1 MLSDGAVTFRPPVAC
16 EKLKRLIRWFMLF
29 VCVTEESRIQVTF
42 VMLVASDVPTKND
55 WPYPTLVGAE
65 RIVGRAP

>member
-1 MLSDGAVTFRPPVAC
+1 MN
-16 EKLKRLIRWFMLF
+16 RWPMLF

-42 VMLVASDVPTKND
+42 VMLAASGVPTKNV

-65 RIVGRAP
+65 EIVGRAPLKRYGGEYTSALA